1 MAPRRKKVSEK
12 SLELNVG
19 TELLQC
25 IRSWPNCE
33 GALWFGL
40 TQTQEKN
47 MGLDEFVLNVP
58 PQLLLMLQ
66 FKSPR
71 PASFRGAPYK
81 FDINLGQYKSLLR
94 LASRF
99 PRNVH
104 YVFPLYRE
112 WAKARQDAP
121 SLAKDTWL
129 MPVSSMIPLLGSSPP
144 SSSNSSRIAE
154 VVVERRPANITVR
167 HGSAEVIDGA
177 VSAQQYCRQGQPTVI
192 PRPALEDWAESLSQL
207 AEPNEGS
214 SRRAAQGLCAV
225 FVP

>member
-40 TQTQEKN
+40 TQAQEKN

-58 PQLLLMLQ
+58 PRLLLMLQ

-71 PASFRGAPYK
+71 SASFRGAPYK

-104 YVFPLYRE
+104 YVFPYTANGPKQ
-112 WAKARQDAP
+112 AKTHPA
-121 SLAKDTWL
+121 
-129 MPVSSMIPLLGSSPP
+129 SPKTP
-144 SSSNSSRIAE
+144 
-154 VVVERRPANITVR
+154 
-167 HGSAEVIDGA
+167 G
-177 VSAQQYCRQGQPTVI
+177 
-192 PRPALEDWAESLSQL
+192 
-207 AEPNEGS
+207 
-214 SRRAAQGLCAV
+214 
-225 FVP
+225 